1 MTKKIITLVGRPNV
15 GKSTLFNRLSIRKK
29 AIVHDLPGVTRDRKY
44 AESRIG
50 SFEFLLI
57 DTPGL
62 EESNNSMG
70 ERLMEQTTK
79 AILEADVICFMVDS
93 RSGILPDDKLLSS
106 FVRKFN
112 KPTILVINKC
122 EKTFDFSKEYYK
134 LGFDNMVAISAEHGT
149 GMIDLYDEIIAKL
162 PEENQEETDISDPI
176 KSNCLQIVVSGRPN
190 AGKSTFIN
198 ALINDERLLTGPEAG
213 ITRES
218 IEIDWQYK
226 GNHIKLIDTAGLRK
240 KSTITE
246 SLEKLSAS
254 DAINSIK
261 FANTVI
267 LMIDALSP
275 LKQQD
280 LNIASHVAD
289 EGRSIIIV
297 VNKWDLI
304 KESEKEAFKEEF
316 YYQINTHLPQIKN
329 VPVIFISAMNKQNI
343 ADVLDACLKI
353 YKTWNKKITTSK
365 LNEWLNFTTEA
376 HPLPLQKGG
385 KRVRIKYMTQTKTRP
400 PTFKLFSNNPE
411 KITDNY
417 TRYLVNNMREAFDM
431 PGIPIRFIYVKTKNP
446 YVTQN

>member
-1 MTKKIITLVGRPNV
+1 MTKKIIALVGRPNV

-44 AESRIG
+44 TDGRIG
-50 SFEFLLI
+50 SFEFSLI

-62 EESNNSMG
+62 EENPDSFG
-70 ERLMEQTTK
+70 KRLMEQTTK
-79 AILEADVICFMVDS
+79 AINEADLICFMVDG
-93 RSGILPDDKLLSS
+93 RSGILPDDKLLSD
-106 FVRKFN
+106 FVRKYN
-112 KPTILVINKC
+112 KPAVLVINKC
-122 EKTFDFSKEYYK
+122 EKAFDFDKEYYK
-134 LGFDNMVAISAEHGT
+134 LGFDSMVAISAEHGT

-162 PEENQEETDISDPI
+162 PEENSEEAEIHDPI
-176 KSNCLQIVVSGRPN
+176 KGDCLQIVVSGRPN

-226 GNHIKLIDTAGLRK
+226 GSHIKLIDTAGLRK
-240 KSTITE
+240 KATITE

-280 LNIASHVAD
+280 LNIASHVAN
-289 EGRSIIIV
+289 EGRSIVIV
-297 VNKWDLI
+297 VNKWDLV

-316 YYQINTHLPQIKN
+316 YYQINNHLPQIKG
-329 VPVIFISAMNKQNI
+329 VPALFISAKNKQNI
-343 ADVLDACLKI
+343 ADVLDSCIKI

-385 KRVRIKYMTQTKTRP
+385 KRVRVKYMTQTKTRP

-411 KITDNY
+411 KITDSY

-431 PGIPIRFIYVKTKNP
+431 PGVPIRFIYIKTKNP
-446 YVTQN
+446 YA

>member
-1 MTKKIITLVGRPNV
+1 MAKKIIALVGRPNV
-15 GKSTLFNRLSIRKK
+15 GKSTLFNRLSISKK
-29 AIVHDLPGVTRDRKY
+29 AIVHDLLGVTRDRKY
-44 AESRIG
+44 TNGRIG
-50 SFEFLLI
+50 DFEFLVI

-62 EESNNSMG
+62 EKNPHSIIG
-70 ERLMEQTTK
+70 QRLTEQTTK
-79 AILEADVICFMVDS
+79 AIIEADLICFMVDG
-93 RSGILPDDKLLSS
+93 RSGILFDDKLLSN
-106 FVRKFN
+106 FVRKYS
-112 KPTILVINKC
+112 KPTILIVNKC
-122 EKTFDFSKEYYK
+122 EKAFDFAKEYYQ
-134 LGFDNMVAISAEHGT
+134 LGFDSMVAISAEHGT
-149 GMIDLYDEIIAKL
+149 GLIDLHNEIIAKL
-162 PEENQEETDISDPI
+162 PKEDSQEVNISNPT
-176 KSNCLQIVVSGRPN
+176 KGNCLQIVVSGRPN

-240 KSTITE
+240 KSAITE

-254 DAINSIK
+254 DTINSIK

-280 LNIASHVAD
+280 LNIASHIVN
-289 EGRSIIIV
+289 EGRSIVIV

-304 KESEKEAFKEEF
+304 QESEKEGFQEEF

-329 VPVIFISAMNKQNI
+329 VPVIFISALNKQHI
-343 ADVLDACLKI
+343 KDVLDACLKI

-365 LNEWLNFTTEA
+365 LNEWLRFTIEA
-376 HPLPLQKGG
+376 HPLPLQKSG
-385 KRVRIKYMTQTKTRP
+385 KRIRIKYMTQTKTRP

-411 KITDNY
+411 KITHNY
-417 TRYLVNNMREAFDM
+417 TRYLVNNLREAFNM
-431 PGIPIRFIYVKTKNP
+431 PGIPIRFIYAKTKNP
-446 YVTQN
+446 YV

>member
-1 MTKKIITLVGRPNV
+1 MTKKIIALVGRPNV

-44 AESRIG
+44 TDGKIG

-62 EESNNSMG
+62 EENPDSMG

-79 AILEADVICFMVDS
+79 AILEADLICFMVDG
-93 RSGILPDDKLLSS
+93 RSGILPDDKLLGS
-106 FVRKFN
+106 FVRKYN
-112 KPTILVINKC
+112 KPTILVVNKC
-122 EKTFDFSKEYYK
+122 EKTFDFDKEYYK
-134 LGFDNMVAISAEHGT
+134 LGFDSMVAISAEHGT
-149 GMIDLYDEIIAKL
+149 GLIDLYDEIIAKL
-162 PEENQEETDISDPI
+162 PEEESIKTNIADPI
-176 KSNCLQIVVSGRPN
+176 KGDCLQIVVSGRPN

-226 GNHIKLIDTAGLRK
+226 NNHIKLIDTAGLRK

-254 DAINSIK
+254 DAINAIK

-267 LMIDALSP
+267 LMIDALAP

-280 LNIASHVAD
+280 LNIASHVVN
-289 EGRSIIIV
+289 EGRSIVIV
-297 VNKWDLI
+297 VNKWDLV
-304 KESEKEAFKEEF
+304 KESEKEAFQEEF
-316 YYQINTHLPQIKN
+316 YYQINTHLPQVKGI
-329 VPVIFISAMNKQNI
+329 PVLFISAINKQNI
-343 ADVLDACLKI
+343 EQVLDACLKI
-353 YKTWNKKITTSK
+353 YKIWNKKITTSK

-385 KRVRIKYMTQTKTRP
+385 RRVRVKYMTQTKTRP

-411 KITDNY
+411 KITDSY

-431 PGIPIRFIYVKTKNP
+431 PGIPIRFTYVKTKNP
-446 YVTQN
+446 YV